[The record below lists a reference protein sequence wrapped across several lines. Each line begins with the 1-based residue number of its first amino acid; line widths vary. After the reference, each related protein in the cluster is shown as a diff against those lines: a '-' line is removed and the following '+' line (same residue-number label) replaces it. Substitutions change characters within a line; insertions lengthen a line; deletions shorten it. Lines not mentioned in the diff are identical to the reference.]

1 MRIGGLQKFSLI
13 DYPKKVAAVVFTQGC
28 NFRCPFCHNSD
39 LVLPEQYNN
48 PISEEE
54 VLAFLEKR
62 KGQLT
67 GVVVTGGEP
76 TIHKDLADF
85 LRKIKTLGYAV
96 KLDTNGSDPEF
107 LKALVDGG
115 LVDYIAMDIKTSLP
129 RYSEA
134 SAVDVDIQNIK
145 KSISFII
152 NCGLDYH
159 FRTTLVSKYI
169 SSKDLEDIS
178 KILNDAKAK
187 QYIIQKLDTK
197 SHLLDE
203 ALKDGRVYS
212 EEEFKVLQQ
221 KWEKKSL

>member
-13 DYPKKVAAVVFTQGC
+13 DYPKKVAAVIFTQGC
-28 NFRCPFCHNSD
+28 NFRCPFCHNPD

-67 GVVVTGGEP
+67 GVVITGGEP
-76 TIHKDLADF
+76 TIHKDLGDF
-85 LRKIKTLGYAV
+85 LRKIKSLGYAI
-96 KLDTNGSDPEF
+96 KLDTNGSDPES
-107 LKALVDGG
+107 LEALVDGG

-134 SAVDVDIQNIK
+134 CGVDVDIQNIK

-152 NCGLDYH
+152 NSGVDYH

-169 SSKDLEDIS
+169 SSKDLEEIS
-178 KILNDAKAK
+178 KTLSDAQAR
-187 QYIIQKLDTK
+187 QYVIQKLDTK
-197 SHLLDE
+197 PRLLDE
-203 ALKDGRVYS
+203 TLKDGRVYS
-212 EEEFKVLQQ
+212 EEEFKALQQ
-221 KWEKKSL
+221 KWERK